1 MTPKFGYKGPQLPPL
16 PLARNIRR
24 TPQSTGQYDTN
35 SKLAAQQIA
44 RNNAMKLARSTDK
57 NQVMQQ
63 AMGSTPQFSPE
74 AKKVIQSKI
83 DPTGANVG
91 RQAVPMPRAPMMKKG
106 GTTKLHSIKKSN
118 KKSNW

>member
-1 MTPKFGYKGPQLPPL
+1 MTPIPGYKGPQLPPL
-16 PLARNIRR
+16 PLARNIKS

-44 RNNAMKLARSTDK
+44 RNNAMKLARSSNK

-63 AMGSTPQFSPE
+63 AMGSTTKPMP
-74 AKKVIQSKI
+74 A
-83 DPTGANVG
+83 PMA
-91 RQAVPMPRAPMMKKG
+91 MPRAPMMKKG